1 MEKLGEQAIEQKK
14 QEIESLVSE
23 NRKELEDV
31 QIAIEKAKKKQNSL
45 KQIEIHGKGLVI
57 L

>member
-1 MEKLGEQAIEQKK
+1 MEKLGEQALSRKK
-14 QEIESLVSE
+14 RNESLVSE
-23 NRKELEDV
+23 NRKELKMYKL
-31 QIAIEKAKKKQNSL
+31 QLKRQKKQNSL